1 MNSKLHLIDL
11 AGSERV
17 EKTGSLGSL
26 QKEASH
32 INRSL
37 TFLEQVVIAL
47 TQSKR
52 DHIPYRQ
59 SKLTYLLKDS
69 LGGNSH
75 TFMIACIWP
84 HINHGWE
91 SLSTLR
97 FAARMKNIE
106 NQPVRNNL
114 ISKEPVSAKLVL
126 QVDQLKRE
134 LMMRDIITGNDAWLP
149 ELNKMQR
156 ARTIRATCTIASTYN
171 SSSSSPS
178 SSFSS
183 FSLTHDKIE
192 EVSKE
197 IEGSRDNFKE
207 CSSDISHLNKTHED
221 HSLDLIEM
229 NVKSL
234 SHVRLITGTMKALLW
249 EACGY
254 DKNKI
259 EEVCKTVMRKYE
271 IDKENQIVKQQV
283 GLLQKPEKDCLG
295 TGTGTGT
302 GLEDVS
308 EGDDMNMDNEKNNL
322 DFNSVSSPSSTS
334 LSTHTP
340 IPVSV
345 PVPSITFDEFITT
358 PKGIPLFIA
367 YENTKNDLN
376 QNKLSQRKI
385 TILLN
390 NLKSMIDSL
399 QDEQQQQNKQK
410 FEEEREEEEEEEEES
425 KGEDENENGDEDVE
439 NVNDREKRKI
449 INDNKNDSN
458 DNDNESEGYNK
469 IIECSDTKIDL
480 KKQKETRTEREMKS
494 KTHIKTEIK
503 MEIGMEINSKLVA
516 AKKEYRMTSK
526 ELDLCRFQTKE
537 IQDLKKVAL
546 ANLLKSFENEI
557 ANPSEI
563 T

>member
-171 SSSSSPS
+171 SSSSSSSS
-178 SSFSS
+178 SSFSLS
-183 FSLTHDKIE
+183 HDKIE

-197 IEGSRDNFKE
+197 IEGSRDNSKE

-367 YENTKNDLN
+367 YENTKKDLN

-385 TILLN
+385 TIILN

-410 FEEEREEEEEEEEES
+410 FEEEKEKEEEEEES
-425 KGEDENENGDEDVE
+425 KGEDENENGDVE
-439 NVNDREKRKI
+439 NVNDRVKRKI

-469 IIECSDTKIDL
+469 IIKCSDTKIDL
-480 KKQKETRTEREMKS
+480 KKQKETRTEREMNVKS
-494 KTHIKTEIK
+494 LSHVRLITGTMKALLCQNNN
-503 MEIGMEINSKLVA
+503 MLINAVIMFFLTSIDSK
-516 AKKEYRMTSK
+516 
-526 ELDLCRFQTKE
+526 
-537 IQDLKKVAL
+537 
-546 ANLLKSFENEI
+546 N
-557 ANPSEI
+557 
-563 T
+563 